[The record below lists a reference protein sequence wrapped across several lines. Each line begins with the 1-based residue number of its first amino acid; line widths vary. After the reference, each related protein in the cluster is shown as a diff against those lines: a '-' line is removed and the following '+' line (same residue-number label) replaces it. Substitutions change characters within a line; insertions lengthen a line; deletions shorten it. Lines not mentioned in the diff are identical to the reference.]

1 MRCCIFDSIAA
12 SNNFLYRLI
21 KSNSRFLIWAIKR
34 QKIMKSTGHGF
45 LEPNMTKTHSLLWC
59 ERKQI
64 FTLWHLIN
72 NFSVISKGNKMHDLL
87 TKDTSTQG
95 VGLCG
100 FKISRLQTFFHL
112 RKDRFHVLYSIK
124 ELLKKTTTS
133 AYSVGEVLS
142 GGDLPPLYVQSW
154 FLTLSHQFITCTV
167 RQMSWHLGQLAHH
180 QAVWLDSC
188 SQRQKLKQVGVLL

>member
-1 MRCCIFDSIAA
+1 
-12 SNNFLYRLI
+12 
-21 KSNSRFLIWAIKR
+21 
-34 QKIMKSTGHGF
+34 
-45 LEPNMTKTHSLLWC
+45 
-59 ERKQI
+59 
-64 FTLWHLIN
+64 
-72 NFSVISKGNKMHDLL
+72 MHDLL

-142 GGDLPPLYVQSW
+142 GGDLPPLYVQS
-154 FLTLSHQFITCTV
+154 
-167 RQMSWHLGQLAHH
+167 
-180 QAVWLDSC
+180 
-188 SQRQKLKQVGVLL
+188 

>member
-1 MRCCIFDSIAA
+1 
-12 SNNFLYRLI
+12 
-21 KSNSRFLIWAIKR
+21 
-34 QKIMKSTGHGF
+34 MKSTGHGF

-124 ELLKKTTTS
+124 ELLKKTTSTS
-133 AYSVGEVLS
+133 AYSVREVLS

-180 QAVWLDSC
+180 QAVS
-188 SQRQKLKQVGVLL
+188 LKQLEGQKESFLLIILTIDSLFFSNFSIKLSNICRSSTVRMYL